1 MSLDS
6 RLKMCYSEGSAT
18 CSLDL
23 ALDLVALVLATGA
36 PMLGFNVLLIILI
49 FINILIHVLKY

>member
-1 MSLDS
+1 
-6 RLKMCYSEGSAT
+6 MCYSEGSAI

-23 ALDLVALVLATGA
+23 ALDLIALVLATGA

-49 FINILIHVLKY
+49 FF